1 LTARPEDLVLRVIV
15 YLPALL
21 RAIIIAPVRA
31 VSKLVR
37 TLPVQMLCPER
48 LGGVEVKRVLRV

>member
-1 LTARPEDLVLRVIV
+1 VGRPEVSERKDI
-15 YLPALL
+15 PFPQEHQ

-37 TLPVQMLCPER
+37 TLPVQMLCPGKPGAAWGR
-48 LGGVEVKRVLRV
+48 NP